1 MFLRIFSFLFRF
13 FYQYMAIQTTKF
25 QLYLQIFICISLSI
39 QDFLVPLQPFCGKR
53 EYCAVYPE
61 KRKRKNAKRMQ

>member
-13 FYQYMAIQTTKF
+13 FYQYMAMQTTKF
-25 QLYLQIFICISLSI
+25 QLSLQIFICISLSI

-61 KRKRKNAKRMQ
+61 KRKIKNAKRMQ

>member
-13 FYQYMAIQTTKF
+13 FYQYMAMQTTKF
-25 QLYLQIFICISLSI
+25 QLSLQIFICISLSI